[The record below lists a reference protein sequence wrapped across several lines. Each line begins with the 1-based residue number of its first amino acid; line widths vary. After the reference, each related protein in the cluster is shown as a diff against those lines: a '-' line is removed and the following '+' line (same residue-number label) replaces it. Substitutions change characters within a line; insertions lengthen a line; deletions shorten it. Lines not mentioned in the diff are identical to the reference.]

1 MLLEF
6 GWSFAA
12 DSRIAGAG
20 LCDGHRVG
28 TRIAQVPSV
37 KGYAMSIALLKYI
50 EGQKSLPV
58 NVTDAG
64 EVDALRLLRAADLVA
79 AMVVR
84 ETSAEGAGRHI
95 GRVLAITAKG
105 RVALR
110 ESA

>member
-1 MLLEF
+1 
-6 GWSFAA
+6 
-12 DSRIAGAG
+12 
-20 LCDGHRVG
+20 
-28 TRIAQVPSV
+28 
-37 KGYAMSIALLKYI
+37 MSIALLKYI
-50 EGQKSLPV
+50 EGQSLPV

-84 ETSAEGAGRHI
+84 EASAEGAGRHI